1 MPPKY
6 TRPKS
11 KKRKPKAKAKNARAR
26 KAKFRPRNTIR
37 TAPTAAPNVY
47 NFKRTYDHPLS
58 VGVADTD
65 NGVYMNSDSTW
76 QIIKLHT
83 KFSTLKDHLEFT
95 PLFRSVRLL
104 LLGLTARM

>member
-37 TAPTAAPNVY
+37 TAPSAAPNVY
-47 NFKRTYDHPLS
+47 NFKRTYDHPLY
-58 VGVADTD
+58 
-65 NGVYMNSDSTW
+65 VYCVCDS
-76 QIIKLHT
+76 
-83 KFSTLKDHLEFT
+83 
-95 PLFRSVRLL
+95 
-104 LLGLTARM
+104 LTAALGPWGLQILTTMYL